1 MTSRPD
7 SLELPADLAAPHL
20 AGILGD
26 GQSALAALLRHDGAA
41 VSGCDIGGRHGAEKQ
56 GTLRSHLGQLGIPI
70 SDGHH
75 PAHVSPSTTAVVFSN
90 AMPAGHPELAAARR
104 AGLPVLRRHQAL
116 GRYAGLFGQVVAVA
130 GGAGKTSTSAILATI
145 LAATSWQPT
154 AYLGARCPNLGGRN
168 YLPGSRRLLIA
179 EADEYMDAF
188 LDLPRHIGILGP
200 VMNYDHRDYFKSGQ
214 DVTDAFTAF
223 AAGLALAVT
232 DADCPAALQAARAA
246 RKVIS
251 VGRNPDADYR
261 ITSIQPTLGTWHIVN
276 RQEHTVLALNTPHRG
291 PALWLNASRAAITA
305 LELGAAASVIQDRI
319 IAYRGVSRR
328 LELRHSGNGVLMLD
342 DYAHNPAQIGALA
355 EALRG
360 YYPQCR
366 LIAVFEPRQHRRTV
380 MYYAEFGQALAAFD
394 ACLLLPISPGLG
406 DETYGQQASITM
418 LGEAAARPGNSR
430 VVTCRGYDDAAS
442 TLASMM
448 RPGDVVVSLG
458 TGRPYLVLDRLAA
471 SAGCAAS

>member
-1 MTSRPD
+1 VTSRPD
-7 SLELPADLAAPHL
+7 SLELPAELAAPHL

-41 VSGCDIGGRHGAEKQ
+41 VSGCDIGGRRGAEKQ
-56 GTLRSHLGQLGIPI
+56 GTLRSHLGQLGIPV
-70 SDGHH
+70 SDGHD
-75 PAHVSPSTTAVVFSN
+75 PAHVSPGTTAVVFSN

-104 AGLPVLRRHQAL
+104 AGLPVLRRQQAL

-130 GGAGKTSTSAILATI
+130 GGAGKTSTSAMLATI
-145 LAATSWQPT
+145 LAATSWQP
-154 AYLGARCPNLGGRN
+154 AVYLGARCPNLGGRN

-200 VMNYDHRDYFKSGQ
+200 VMDYDHRDYFMSGQ

-223 AAGLALAVT
+223 AADLALAVT

-246 RKVIS
+246 RKIIS
-251 VGRNPDADYR
+251 VGRSPDADYR
-261 ITSIQPTLGTWHIVN
+261 ITSIQPALGTWRIVN
-276 RQEHTVLALNTPHRG
+276 RQRRTVLALQAPHRG
-291 PALWLNASRAAITA
+291 PALWLNASRAAIAA
-305 LELGAAASVIQDRI
+305 LELGVAASVIQDRMT
-319 IAYRGVSRR
+319 AYRGVSRR

-342 DYAHNPAQIGALA
+342 DYAHNPAQIDALA

-360 YYPQCR
+360 YYPQRR
-366 LIAVFEPRQHRRTV
+366 LIAVFEPRQHRRTAL
-380 MYYAEFGQALAAFD
+380 YCTEFGQALAAFD

-406 DETYGQQASITM
+406 DETYGQQASINM
-418 LGEAAARPGNSR
+418 LREATVRHGKSR
-430 VVTCRGYDDAAS
+430 VVTCGGYDDAAS
-442 TLASMM
+442 TLASMV
-448 RPGDVVVSLG
+448 RAGDVVVSLG